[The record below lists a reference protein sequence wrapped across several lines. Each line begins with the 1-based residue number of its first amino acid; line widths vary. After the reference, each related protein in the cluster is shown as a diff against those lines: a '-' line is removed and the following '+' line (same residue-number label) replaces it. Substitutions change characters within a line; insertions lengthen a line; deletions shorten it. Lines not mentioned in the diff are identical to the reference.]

1 MLLLAWYF
9 LKFQKSTPKFH
20 NFIQLGSVSSE
31 ILLKTLQ
38 VSLSNT
44 MIQVKSG
51 YYCAYM
57 SVFKGRKFKI
67 SVIIT
72 YFNTF
77 KLKPIIKSDNIH
89 NFTEISLFSPLKVEF
104 AEANFKFLTL
114 PHNSHISHNILVIV
128 LALHAF
134 ISHQCLTVSK

>member
-1 MLLLAWYF
+1 MAWYF
-9 LKFQKSTPKFH
+9 LKFQKNTPKFH
-20 NFIQLGSVSSE
+20 NFIQLGSVSSK
-31 ILLKTLQ
+31 ISLKTLQ
-38 VSLSNT
+38 VLLSNT

-57 SVFKGRKFKI
+57 SVFKGRKFEI

-89 NFTEISLFSPLKVEF
+89 NFTKISLFLPLKVEF
-104 AEANFKFLTL
+104 VPANFKFLTL
-114 PHNSHISHNILVIV
+114 SHNSHISHNT
-128 LALHAF
+128 
-134 ISHQCLTVSK
+134 ISYCFSTTHVYLTSVPDSE